1 MNKILAIDPG
11 FQSTLPLRGAT
22 IEELLTWEVIDISIH
37 APLAGSDVD
46 NEKVNNNIYIS
57 IHAPLAGSDMGIP
70 YKYIFRKI
78 SIHAPLAGSDNTP
91 PQVADRIKKI
101 SIHAPLAGSDSKSA
115 QKLSIFHDFCPKHVP
130 ISETRLS
137 TIHEFSKFYLPY
149 IVNYCLY
156 PVRKNLQKYVSS
168 PFAPENLQYR
178 YHNIKIPSGSYDF
191 FAPMCSILLLY
202 LSPIK

>member
-1 MNKILAIDPG
+1 MYLDYTISIHAPLAGSDPDASGRQRRLPISIHAPLAGSDLLQTSMFFRYLQFQSTLPLRGATQSDGRFHTYTG

-22 IEELLTWEVIDISIH
+22 QSILH
-37 APLAGSDVD
+37 Q
-46 NEKVNNNIYIS
+46 
-57 IHAPLAGSDMGIP
+57 HQR
-70 YKYIFRKI
+70 FR
-78 SIHAPLAGSDNTP
+78 
-91 PQVADRIKKI
+91 I

-137 TIHEFSKFYLPY
+137 TIHEFSKFYLLY